1 MIIALVLVASLS
13 LGGGL
18 VPSGAMLA
26 CSVFVAAFI
35 AACATSPRLPPR
47 VGTLVLLIALAA
59 AAVSRGAAHRDQL
72 ERRRAWLPPGGDLFR
87 LQARVCEPPV
97 DAASEPAVIVAIE
110 HAEPPLPRGTRLRLR
125 CPAGTRIEWSDA
137 LTGLA
142 RIDRPDAPRNPG
154 GFDGVRFA
162 AANTLAGSGRL
173 ITCRVSHARGV
184 FGWPRGTLGRWR
196 TALERRLATRLT
208 PRARAIVWPLVLGDR
223 SELPGELGAE
233 LRVAGLVHLIALSG
247 LHVVWLAEL
256 AGTFAAAAGAG
267 VRGRAFASATCALV
281 YLGLAGP
288 IPSLA
293 RAAVSELLAASA
305 RLASRRL
312 DPLQALG
319 LSVVILLTAF
329 PGWIADLGFQLSC
342 TATLGLVTLGQ
353 WRPASPRAAAWLGG
367 LIPTL
372 GAQVVSMPLVLS
384 SFHLFAWLA
393 PAANLIAVPVAGWLL
408 SAAWLALLA
417 DLVWPGLGK
426 AWFSACDALCFA
438 FEWIVAHTAAI
449 PGAARAAG
457 DDPALIALASVG
469 AALLVWASAQRW
481 PPAAPPRR
489 TPPITAAAL
498 VGLSLC
504 AAAVVLTAWGSERR
518 PPPGSAWLVFLDV
531 GQGDAIALGFPDG
544 WWLVDTG
551 AAAARFDAGEQ
562 IVLPFLRWA
571 GVQRLEGLVIT
582 HDDSDHSGGAP
593 AVRRGM
599 GVRQIVVPA
608 PLEGQPPPLE
618 RFKGRAVRAGA
629 RLHDQPTLEV
639 LWPPVAGTPFTPPRG
654 ITLDNAGGVVLR
666 FGDST
671 GVALL
676 MADVDSSVEARIGID
691 APVRVLKAGH
701 HGSGSSTGE
710 AFLQR
715 VRPEH
720 VVLSCGRRNRFGH
733 PAPSTLARL
742 ATTQAVIERTDRSGA
757 LWFELTHTGVRRID
771 WQHAEFGTGEGEP
784 SRVCTG
790 AALAPRRP

>member
-1 MIIALVLVASLS
+1 MALVLVAALS
-13 LGGGL
+13 QGGAL
-18 VPSGAMLA
+18 ASSAMTLA
-26 CSVFVAAFI
+26 GGVLI
-35 AACATSPRLPPR
+35 AILIAWCATSSRLPPR
-47 VGTLVLLIALAA
+47 VGTLVLLAALAA
-59 AAVSRGAAHRDQL
+59 AAVSRGAAHRDRL
-72 ERRRAWLPPGGDLFR
+72 ERCRAWLPPEGDLFR
-87 LQARVCEPPV
+87 LQAHVCEPPV
-97 DAASEPAVIVAIE
+97 DAASEPAVIAAID
-110 HAEPPLPRGTRLRLR
+110 HAEPPLPRGARLRLR
-125 CPAGTRIEWSDA
+125 CPAGTRIEWSDRLA
-137 LTGLA
+137 GLA

-154 GFDGVRFA
+154 GFDGIRFA
-162 AANTLAGSGRL
+162 ASNSVIGSGRL
-173 ITCRVSHARGV
+173 ISCRVTHERGV

-223 SELPGELGAE
+223 SELPPDLGAE

-267 VRGRAFASATCALV
+267 VRGRAFASAGCALV

-293 RAAVSELLAASA
+293 RAAVSELVAASA

-319 LSVVILLTAF
+319 LSVVILLAAF
-329 PGWIADLGFQLSC
+329 PGWIDDLGFQLSC

-353 WRPASPRAAAWLGG
+353 WRPASPRAAAWLGA

-372 GAQVVSMPLVLS
+372 GAQIVSMPLVLS

-408 SAAWLALLA
+408 SAAWLALIA
-417 DLVWPGLGK
+417 DVVWPGLGK
-426 AWFSACDALCFA
+426 AWFSACDTLCFA

-457 DDPALIALASVG
+457 DDPALIVLASAG
-469 AALLVWASAQRW
+469 AALLVWASARRW
-481 PPAAPPRR
+481 QPAAPPRA
-489 TPPITAAAL
+489 TPPVTAAAL

-518 PPPGSAWLVFLDV
+518 PSPGRAWLVFLDV

-582 HDDSDHSGGAP
+582 HDDSDHCGGVP

-599 GVRQIVVPA
+599 TVRQVYVPA
-608 PLEGQPPPLE
+608 PLDGQPPPLE
-618 RFKGRAVRAGA
+618 RFKGHAVHARV
-629 RLHDQPTLEV
+629 RLHDEPALEV
-639 LWPPVAGTPFTPPRG
+639 LWPPVAGTPFTAPRG
-654 ITLDNAGGVVLR
+654 ITPDNAGGVVLR
-666 FGDST
+666 CGNSA
-671 GVALL
+671 GVAML
-676 MADVDSSVEARIGID
+676 MADVDSSVEVRIAIE
-691 APVRVLKAGH
+691 APTRVLKAGH
-701 HGSGSSTGE
+701 HGSASSTGE

-742 ATTQAVIERTDRSGA
+742 ATTTAVIERTDVSGA
-757 LWFELTHTGVRRID
+757 IWFELTDEGVRRID
-771 WQHAEFGTGEGEP
+771 WQRGAFAERTAEP
-784 SRVCTG
+784 SQVCTG
-790 AALAPRRP
+790 VGGAPRRP